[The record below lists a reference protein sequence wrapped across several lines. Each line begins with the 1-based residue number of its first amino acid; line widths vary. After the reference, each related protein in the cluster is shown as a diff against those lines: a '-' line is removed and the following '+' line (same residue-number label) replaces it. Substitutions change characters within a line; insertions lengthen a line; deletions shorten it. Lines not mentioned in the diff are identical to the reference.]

1 LSNLIKQRQKRAQKN
16 VMVSHIAKG
25 VGTTAMLSLVVAI
38 NAAYAQEATKQDAVI
53 VTGIRKGIEDAI
65 SVKKDSTS
73 IVESISAE
81 DIGKLPDV
89 SIAESIARLPGL
101 AAQRVAGRAQVISVR
116 GLSPDF
122 ATTLL
127 NGREQVSTG
136 DNRGVEFDQYPSELL
151 SGVTV
156 YKTPDASLVGQG
168 LSGTIDMQTVKPL
181 SFGSRQVALNL
192 RGERNSLGNGVDN
205 KATGNRFSAT
215 YIDQFANRTV
225 GLAVG
230 YSHLESPI
238 LQEEFG
244 TYGYGTNK
252 RTGVAPGV
260 TVTDGLKTYARSGKN
275 TRDGVMGVLQF
286 KISDSWTSIV
296 DAYYSKF
303 KRVETARG
311 IETNLNN
318 YNGTGDPPAIPL
330 NNTSTQIVN
339 NTLVG
344 STVSGVY
351 PLDRGLYNKR
361 EDILT
366 ALGWSNK
373 LKLGSWTL
381 LGDLSFSKASRKELN
396 LETNAQYVDA
406 AGNPVYDTVT
416 FNLNTASFPT
426 TSYGLNYADP
436 TRIRIG
442 QSIYGAGYGKSPK
455 VDDELKSVKLQA
467 NTGLGGILPEAFTDI
482 DFGFN
487 YADRAKKKRQPEAG
501 LSTAAPSFVGA
512 AQQYGSANLGF
523 AGAPNALTWSV
534 PGIIASNYDPYLP
547 IDTKSY
553 LVQKEWDLNEK
564 ITTGFFKLNFDN
576 QSGSVGLRGNVGVQI
591 QHTDQS
597 STAKFWDNS
606 VDKNASDAAH
616 VKPIKDGK
624 TFNDVLPS
632 VNFAYSF
639 PLDQTLRIAV
649 AKQVARARLDELK
662 AAYEFSV
669 DATSGKPSIDGGNPK
684 LDPWRATAFDISYEK
699 YFAKKGYVA
708 IAAFHKD
715 IDTYIFKQTVDGVDL
730 SRYVPAGA
738 VDANTGRTVLTTG
751 KVTLPLNGKGGSLSG
766 LELSVSVPFG
776 LFSPTLEGFGATASY
791 TQTASEISI
800 DNTNLGSKIGLPGLS
815 KQVSNITLYY
825 ERYGFSG
832 RVSQRQR
839 SDFIGEI
846 TGFGA
851 DRELR
856 YVKGEKIVDL
866 QLGYEFN
873 EGALKGLGLLL
884 QANNLTNSVYQT
896 YQVTKDRPVEYQR
909 YGKTIL
915 FGANYKF

>member
-1 LSNLIKQRQKRAQKN
+1 
-16 VMVSHIAKG
+16 
-25 VGTTAMLSLVVAI
+25 
-38 NAAYAQEATKQDAVI
+38 
-53 VTGIRKGIEDAI
+53 
-65 SVKKDSTS
+65 
-73 IVESISAE
+73 
-81 DIGKLPDV
+81 
-89 SIAESIARLPGL
+89 L

-151 SGVTV
+151 SGVTI
-156 YKTPDASLVGQG
+156 YKTPDAGLVGQG

-225 GLAVG
+225 GLALG
-230 YSHLESPI
+230 FSHLESPI

-244 TYGYGTNK
+244 TYGYNTKGRN
-252 RTGVAPGV
+252 GVDAGV

-275 TRDGVMGVLQF
+275 TRDGIMGVLQF
-286 KISDSWTSIV
+286 KVSDSWTSV
-296 DAYYSKF
+296 LDAYYSKF

-311 IETNLNN
+311 IETNLDN
-318 YNGTGDPPAIPL
+318 YNGSGGGVLL
-330 NNTSTQIVN
+330 NNTATQIVN

-361 EDILT
+361 EDVLT
-366 ALGWSNK
+366 AFGWNNK
-373 LKLGSWTL
+373 FKFGSWTL

-436 TRIRIG
+436 TRIRVG

-467 NTGLGGILPEAFTDI
+467 TTGLGGILPEAFTDV

-501 LSTAAPSFVGA
+501 LSTTAPSFVGA
-512 AQQYGSANLGF
+512 AQQYGPANLGF
-523 AGAPNALTWSV
+523 ANASNALTWNV
-534 PGIIASNYDPYLP
+534 PGVIASNYNPYLP
-547 IDTKSY
+547 IDTKNY

-564 ITTGFFKLNFDN
+564 ISTGFFKLNFDN
-576 QSGSVGLRGNVGVQI
+576 QSGNVGLRGNVGVQI

-597 STAKFWDNS
+597 SSAKFWDNN
-606 VDKNASDAAH
+606 VPPTTPDEAR
-616 VKPIKDGK
+616 VKPYKDGK

-639 PLDQTLRIAV
+639 PLDQTLRVAV

-662 AAYEFSV
+662 AAYEFNV
-669 DATSGKPSIDGGNPK
+669 DATSGKPTIDGGNPR

-699 YFAKKGYVA
+699 YFAKKGYIA

-715 IDTYIFKQTVDGVDL
+715 IDTYIYKQTIDGVDL
-730 SRYVPAGA
+730 SRYVTPGSVVSGTTTAIK
-738 VDANTGRTVLTTG
+738 TVG
-751 KVTLPLNGKGGSLSG
+751 KVTLPQNGKGGSLSG

-776 LFSPTLEGFGATASY
+776 LFAPVLEGFGATASY

-800 DNTNLGSKIGLPGLS
+800 DNTNLGNKIGLPGLS
-815 KQVSNITLYY
+815 KQVSNITAYY

-873 EGALKGLGLLL
+873 DGALKGLGLLL
-884 QANNLTNSVYQT
+884 QVNNLTDSVYQT
-896 YQVTKDRPVEYQR
+896 YQVTKERPVEYQR